1 MPSWKA
7 ALLYS
12 IMAIAV
18 AVIFAA
24 FSHLPWTG
32 RRIAGAALAVPSF
45 ILWLLSRIQLGS
57 SFSIRPQAK
66 GLVTQGLYSKIR
78 NPVYVFGSIFIA
90 GIILYS
96 GQPVFLL
103 IFAVIIPMQVIRA
116 RKEANVLEAAFGD
129 AYREYR
135 KKTWF

>member
-1 MPSWKA
+1 
-7 ALLYS
+7 
-12 IMAIAV
+12 MAIA
-18 AVIFAA
+18 AAAIFAS
-24 FSHLPWTG
+24 FSNLPWTEM
-32 RRIAGAALAVPSF
+32 RMAGAALAIPSF
-45 ILWLLSRIQLGS
+45 TLWLLARIQLGK

-66 GLVTQGLYSKIR
+66 GLVTHGLYSKIR
-78 NPVYVFGSIFIA
+78 NPVYVFGSTFIA

-96 GQPVFLL
+96 DQPIFLL